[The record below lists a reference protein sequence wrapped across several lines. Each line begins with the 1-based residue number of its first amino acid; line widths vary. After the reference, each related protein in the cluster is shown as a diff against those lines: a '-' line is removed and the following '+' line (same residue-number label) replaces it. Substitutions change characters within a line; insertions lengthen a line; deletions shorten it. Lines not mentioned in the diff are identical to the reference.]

1 MRVRM
6 RMGIVTHLMSEKN
19 GDGGD
24 PYYPSEDDKEVD
36 WSDGG
41 DESEDE
47 DGDSGEDEDGNDN
60 QSEK

>member
-1 MRVRM
+1 
-6 RMGIVTHLMSEKN
+6 MGIVTHLMSEKN